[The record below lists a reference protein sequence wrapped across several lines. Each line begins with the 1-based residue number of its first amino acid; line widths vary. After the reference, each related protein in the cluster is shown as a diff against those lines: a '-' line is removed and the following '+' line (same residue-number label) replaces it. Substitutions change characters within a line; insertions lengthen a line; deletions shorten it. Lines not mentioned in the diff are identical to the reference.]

1 MGTSAQ
7 EPHKRTGATQAHRS
21 HTSEQ
26 EPHKRTGATQAHRS
40 HTSAQE
46 PHKRTGATQ
55 AHRSHKCANKCEIFK
70 RNANNKCLVARHTTY
85 YVLRV
90 PSSASCPP
98 PRRGRTQHQGL
109 PSTRLGCPHPSRL
122 AASMKNKK
130 L

>member
-1 MGTSAQ
+1 MG

-21 HTSEQ
+21 H
-26 EPHKRTGATQAHRS
+26 G
-40 HTSAQE
+40 SAQE
-46 PHKRTGATQ
+46 PHKRTGATHAQ
-55 AHRSHKCANKCEIFK
+55 I
-70 RNANNKCLVARHTTY
+70 NAKYLKETQIINAWWPDTLRTTY
-85 YVLRV
+85 YVCR
-90 PSSASCPP
+90 PQRRAP